1 MFKNHPGVLPKKIFL
16 YVPMCVPLP
25 AVKVIPFPIKAEL
38 VISVTLAHE

>member
-1 MFKNHPGVLPKKIFL
+1 MFTNHPGDAAKKMFF
-16 YVPMCVPLP
+16 YVPKCVPLP